1 MNYSN
6 GFKVNSFRTESSWQ
20 LLKSTSSPY
29 VVDGMDRVRT
39 RSSFLHS
46 TNPSAWFPIAQDAV
60 HCHIRRGKVDCFIY
74 QPNDIVYIM
83 MAMLAK
89 SVCIRVYG
97 IGKKIEPTDQITII
111 LRAISPSPATN
122 TNWLCIPRFTKT
134 QNIMCRIKT
143 ACREHPSPD
152 SVGCWGRTNGNLFTD
167 RPTSQEFLH
176 YAELALFPHHSF
188 AAVIIGQ

>member
-1 MNYSN
+1 MAWTVWGRGHLSCI
-6 GFKVNSFRTESSWQ
+6 
-20 LLKSTSSPY
+20 
-29 VVDGMDRVRT
+29 
-39 RSSFLHS
+39 S
-46 TNPSAWFPIAQDAV
+46 TNPSAWFPIAQDDV

-143 ACREHPSPD
+143 ACREHPSPE